1 MHTFRKRLS
10 YLFQHFRRHFRRHPL
25 IARLAWVQVVAG
37 IVFGQEEIRVR
48 RVTQGAVKVN
58 AAVNQIRRA
67 DKIIVSVAQ
76 VLPEG
81 RVGAPAAHGSSVPT

>member
-10 YLFQHFRRHFRRHPL
+10 YLFQQFCRHFRRHPL
-25 IARLAWVQVVAG
+25 IACLAWVQVVAG

-58 AAVNQIRRA
+58 AAVNQVGRA
-67 DKIIVSVAQ
+67 EKS
-76 VLPEG
+76 L
-81 RVGAPAAHGSSVPT
+81 

>member
-10 YLFQHFRRHFRRHPL
+10 YLFQQFRRHFRRHPL
-25 IARLAWVQVVAG
+25 IARLAWVQVIAG

-58 AAVNQIRRA
+58 AAVNQLGHT
-67 DKIIVSVAQ
+67 DEIIVSVAQ
-76 VLPEG
+76 V
-81 RVGAPAAHGSSVPT
+81 RRKGASVRQPPMGSSVPT